1 MNAATRRARN
11 KRPKPIDILENE
23 EEGNSTGK
31 LLYKSHICCLERV
44 FVYLFCPAKYYDEL
58 ITNINVASVSFAIVQ
73 VSGAGFKTNC
83 TTGLAGA
90 ELACLKPHRPSLQNL
105 QNKFHQMCQLVKF
118 GSL

>member
-83 TTGLAGA
+83 TTGFAGA
-90 ELACLKPHRPSLQNL
+90 ELACLKPHRPSLQN
-105 QNKFHQMCQLVKF
+105 KFHQMCQLVTF